1 MNIND
6 FKTLLLNRSE
16 IEKILGRA
24 ITAESSGDDYL
35 DDYRLFPELSLHDV
49 TCLLLGLHPK
59 DWEDWD
65 AYQNHR
71 YEVIKEAIQQSAK
84 SGHIQARIEKGP
96 YGNVGNIFLTHEV
109 AEKWAKTHGLKWN
122 IPPYRKPSEDAEGN
136 NQAIELE
143 NLSKPVIDSTE
154 LLEEKAKN
162 AQLQAEIERLK
173 AENAELKAQ
182 LQDNAQRQSAV
193 DFEPVLG
200 NAKATRISQPQR
212 DIFSLLVA
220 KNYQGQPSR
229 NSLFDAINADLEA
242 TGISNKSVSYQTF
255 DNLID
260 EALRLTKTSLD
271 GNQIQYSPFPSKIT
285 K

>member
-1 MNIND
+1 MGFNLREYDHVEKFTLYQCIERLKQEGLSTDIVMLLIFESVLD
-6 FKTLLLNRSE
+6 FTQEVSHIPIYGQHEKSYRFDARKYPGEMSE
-16 IEKILGRA
+16 ICNV
-24 ITAESSGDDYL
+24 
-35 DDYRLFPELSLHDV
+35 YR
-49 TCLLLGLHPK
+49 
-59 DWEDWD
+59 W
-65 AYQNHR
+65 YQNIA
-71 YEVIKEAIQQSAK
+71 VNPKA
-84 SGHIQARIEKGP
+84 
-96 YGNVGNIFLTHEV
+96 L
-109 AEKWAKTHGLKWN
+109 
-122 IPPYRKPSEDAEGN
+122 SEDFCDEDLSVLN
-136 NQAIELE
+136 TFFFDKKEFLDFFNLPYDQAIELE

-154 LLEEKAKN
+154 LQEEKAKN

-182 LQDNAQRQSAV
+182 LQDDAQQQSAV
-193 DFEPVLG
+193 DSEPTLG
-200 NAKATRISQPQR
+200 NAKTTRISQPQR

-242 TGISNKSVSYQTF
+242 TGINNKGVSYPTF

-271 GNQIQYSPFPSKIT
+271 GKQIQYSPFPSKIT